1 MAFHLSEG
9 RLFRDYYGFDI
20 VLPAVSS
27 MLISLQRECCARS
40 LRQSFSARPELSTG
54 HGELCRVVQDRLH
67 TAFPRTFKSM
77 SFEDTLRM
85 VNGKADDR
93 TLPEP
98 YLELDTHE
106 NQAIL
111 VTESLLKARAATW
124 PRQLVTSA
132 LRLHLVLGMRTRVLH
147 RAGKAVRLPSAA
159 A

>member
-1 MAFHLSEG
+1 
-9 RLFRDYYGFDI
+9 
-20 VLPAVSS
+20 
-27 MLISLQRECCARS
+27 
-40 LRQSFSARPELSTG
+40 
-54 HGELCRVVQDRLH
+54 
-67 TAFPRTFKSM
+67 M

-124 PRQLVTSA
+124 LRQLVTSA
-132 LRLHLVLGMRTRVLH
+132 LQLHLVLGIMRTRVLH
-147 RAGKAVRLPSAA
+147 KAGKAVRLPNAALSLQGVLLLDLNVSIDQPKARHPCTIAA
-159 A
+159 ALDLNQP